1 MINFGILYGMG
12 PSRLSKELGISFEE
26 AQTYIESYFSRYPG
40 VQKYVES
47 TLEQARKTGYVTT
60 LLGRRRF
67 IPDLTSTEGGVRQFA
82 ERTAVNTPIQGTAA
96 DLIKA
101 AMVAIDRR
109 LAAAGSGAG
118 MILQVHDEL
127 ILEAPEADVDAVAA
141 LVREEMEGAA
151 ELSVP
156 LEVAVGIGSSW
167 AEIH

>member
-1 MINFGILYGMG
+1 
-12 PSRLSKELGISFEE
+12 
-26 AQTYIESYFSRYPG
+26 
-40 VQKYVES
+40 
-47 TLEQARKTGYVTT
+47 

-67 IPDLTSTEGGVRQFA
+67 IPDLSSTEGGVRQFA

-109 LAAAGSGAG
+109 LTASGSGAG

-127 ILEAPEADVDAVAA
+127 ILEAPEAEVDAVAA
-141 LVREEMEGAA
+141 LVRQEMEGAA